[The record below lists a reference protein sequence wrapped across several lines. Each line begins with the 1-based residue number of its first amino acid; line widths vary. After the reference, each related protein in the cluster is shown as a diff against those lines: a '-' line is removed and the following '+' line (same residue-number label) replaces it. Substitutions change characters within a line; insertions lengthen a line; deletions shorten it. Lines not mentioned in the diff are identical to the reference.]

1 MLYNTMNVVN
11 AIIKYKTNLFTICSF
26 IDCVL
31 SAVGKPV
38 FNRYSVAA
46 AGCWMR
52 EPVQGGVSGE
62 KYWVTRMEDTNHLY
76 EFSNRTAFAK
86 GHPTRNFT
94 LPFPFKVN
102 KNTILYNNWC

>member
-1 MLYNTMNVVN
+1 MNVVN

-52 EPVQGGVSGE
+52 EPVQAGVSGE